1 MEDTVNMDKEKAC
14 EAPALVMECALDMGE
29 TMLRCGAEIL
39 RVEDTIT
46 RICTTYGGGI
56 VDVFTILSL
65 IILSWKTD
73 AGENYTLTRRINPHS
88 TDLDKLEDLNALSR
102 YICENKPPCGEIT
115 QRIGEIMAPKERRIR
130 KSKMAGYVLLASAF
144 AIFFGGNL
152 RDGLAAGIVAVLMYL
167 WDYFFSAHGRNRVVY
182 SLFMSIVAGVLCSLS
197 VVIGIGQNVDKVM
210 IGSIMLSIPGINLM
224 NALRDMMCGDI
235 ITGIL
240 RLAEALMV
248 AVAIAAGFGIAI
260 MMFGGGLV

>member
-1 MEDTVNMDKEKAC
+1 MDEEKLRED
-14 EAPALVMECALDMGE
+14 PALVMECALDMGE

-73 AGENYTLTRRINPHS
+73 EGKNYTLTRRINPHA
-88 TDLDKLEDLNALSR
+88 TDLNKLEDLNALSR
-102 YICENKPPCGEIT
+102 YICEKKPSCSEVSQKINA
-115 QRIGEIMAPKERRIR
+115 IMAPEERRVR
-130 KSKMAGYVLLASAF
+130 KSKIAGYVLLASAF
-144 AIFFGGNL
+144 AIFFGGTL
-152 RDGLAAGIVAVLMYL
+152 WDGLAAGIVAVLMYF
-167 WDYFFSAHGRNRVVY
+167 WDYFFSAHNRNRVVY
-182 SLFMSIVAGVLCSLS
+182 SLFMSVAAGILCSLA
-197 VVIGIGQNVDKVM
+197 VVVGIGQNVDKVM

-224 NALRDMMCGDI
+224 NSLRDMMCGDI

-240 RLAEALMV
+240 RLAEALMI

-260 MMFGGGLV
+260 MIFGGMLR

>member
-1 MEDTVNMDKEKAC
+1 MAMDKEQCC
-14 EAPALVMECALDMGE
+14 ENPALVMECALDMGE

-39 RVEDTIT
+39 RVEDTVT
-46 RICTTYGGGI
+46 RICTAYGGGI

-73 AGENYTLTRRINPHS
+73 DGRNYTLTRRINPYP
-88 TDLDKLEDLNALSR
+88 TDLKKLEELNALSR
-102 YICENKPPCGEIT
+102 YICEKKPSCAEIERHIRT
-115 QRIGEIMAPKERRIR
+115 IMAPEKRRIY
-130 KSKMAGYVLLASAF
+130 KSKLSGYVLLASAF

-152 RDGLAAGIVAVLMYL
+152 RDGLDAGIVSVLMYL
-167 WDYFFSAHGRNRVVY
+167 WNYCFSSHGRNRVVY
-182 SLFMSIVAGVLCSLS
+182 SLALSVVSGVLCILA
-197 VVIGIGQNVDKVM
+197 VYAGIGQNADKVM
-210 IGSIMLSIPGINLM
+210 IGSIMLLVPGINLM
-224 NALRDMMCGDI
+224 NSLRDMMCGDI

-260 MMFGGGLV
+260 MMLGGLLR

>member
-1 MEDTVNMDKEKAC
+1 MDEEKLRED
-14 EAPALVMECALDMGE
+14 PALVMECALDMGE

-73 AGENYTLTRRINPHS
+73 AGENNTLTRRINPHS
-88 TDLDKLEDLNALSR
+88 TNLDKLEDLNALSR
-102 YICENKPPCGEIT
+102 YICEKKPSCSEVSQKINA
-115 QRIGEIMAPKERRIR
+115 IMAPEERRVR
-130 KSKMAGYVLLASAF
+130 KSKIAGYVLLASAF
-144 AIFFGGNL
+144 AIFFGGTL
-152 RDGLAAGIVAVLMYL
+152 WDGLAAGIVAVLMYF
-167 WDYFFSAHGRNRVVY
+167 WDYFFSAHNRNRVVY
-182 SLFMSIVAGVLCSLS
+182 SLFMSVAAGILCSLA
-197 VVIGIGQNVDKVM
+197 VVVGIGQNVDKVM

-224 NALRDMMCGDI
+224 NSLRDMMCGDI

-240 RLAEALMV
+240 RLAEALMI

-260 MMFGGGLV
+260 MIFGGMLR

>member
-1 MEDTVNMDKEKAC
+1 MGNEKSCED
-14 EAPALVMECALDMGE
+14 PAQVMECALDMGE

-39 RVEDTIT
+39 RVEETIT

-73 AGENYTLTRRINPHS
+73 AGENHTLTRRINPHS
-88 TDLDKLEDLNALSR
+88 TNLNKLEDLNALSR
-102 YICENKPPCGEIT
+102 YICEKRPPCSEIT
-115 QRIGEIMAPKERRIR
+115 QRIREIMAPEERRIY
-130 KSKMAGYVLLASAF
+130 KSKIAGYVLLASAF

-152 RDGLAAGIVAVLMYL
+152 RDGLAAGIVAVLMYF
-167 WDYFFSAHGRNRVVY
+167 WDYFFSAHNRNRVVY
-182 SLFMSIVAGVLCSLS
+182 SLIMSIVAGVLCSLA
-197 VVIGIGQNVDKVM
+197 VVVGIGQNLDKVM

-224 NALRDMMCGDI
+224 NSLRDMMCGDI

-248 AVAIAAGFGIAI
+248 SVAIAAGFGIAI
-260 MMFGGGLV
+260 MLFGGVLR

>member
-1 MEDTVNMDKEKAC
+1 MGKKKSCED
-14 EAPALVMECALDMGE
+14 PALVMECALDMGE

-46 RICTTYGGGI
+46 RICMTYGGGI

-73 AGENYTLTRRINPHS
+73 EGENHTLTRRINPHP
-88 TDLDKLEDLNALSR
+88 TDLNKLEDLNALSR
-102 YICENKPPCGEIT
+102 YICEKKPPCSEIN
-115 QRIGEIMAPKERRIR
+115 QKIHAIMAPEEKRIY
-130 KSKMAGYVLLASAF
+130 KSKITGYVLLASAF
-144 AIFFGGNL
+144 AIFFGGTL

-167 WDYFFSAHGRNRVVY
+167 WDYFFSSHGRNRVVY
-182 SLFMSIVAGVLCSLS
+182 SLFLSIVAGVLCSLS
-197 VVIGIGQNVDKVM
+197 VKIEIGQNIDKVM
-210 IGSIMLSIPGINLM
+210 IGSIMLLIPGINLM
-224 NALRDMMCGDI
+224 NSLRDMMCGDI

-240 RLAEALMV
+240 RLAEALMI

-260 MMFGGGLV
+260 MMFGGMLR

>member
-1 MEDTVNMDKEKAC
+1 MGNEKSCED
-14 EAPALVMECALDMGE
+14 PARVMECALDMGE

-39 RVEDTIT
+39 RVEETIT

-73 AGENYTLTRRINPHS
+73 AGENHTLTRRINPHS
-88 TDLDKLEDLNALSR
+88 TNLNKLEDLNALSR
-102 YICENKPPCGEIT
+102 YICEKRPPCSEIT
-115 QRIGEIMAPKERRIR
+115 QRIREIMAPEERRIY
-130 KSKMAGYVLLASAF
+130 KSKITGYVLLASAF

-152 RDGLAAGIVAVLMYL
+152 RDGLAAGIVAVLMYF
-167 WDYFFSAHGRNRVVY
+167 WDYFFSSQNRNRVVY
-182 SLFMSIVAGVLCSLS
+182 SLIMSIVAGVLCSLA
-197 VVIGIGQNVDKVM
+197 VAAGIGQNLDKVM

-224 NALRDMMCGDI
+224 NSLRDMMCGDI

-248 AVAIAAGFGIAI
+248 SVAIAAGFGIAI
-260 MMFGGGLV
+260 MMFGGVLR

>member
-1 MEDTVNMDKEKAC
+1 MDEEKLRED
-14 EAPALVMECALDMGE
+14 PALVMECALDMGE

-73 AGENYTLTRRINPHS
+73 EGKNYTLTRRINPHA
-88 TDLDKLEDLNALSR
+88 TDLNKLEDLNALSR
-102 YICENKPPCGEIT
+102 YICEKKPSCSEVSQKINA
-115 QRIGEIMAPKERRIR
+115 IMAPEERRVR
-130 KSKMAGYVLLASAF
+130 KSKIAGYVLLASAF
-144 AIFFGGNL
+144 AIFFGGTL
-152 RDGLAAGIVAVLMYL
+152 WDGLAAGIVAVVMYF
-167 WDYFFSAHGRNRVVY
+167 WDYFFSAHNRNRVVY
-182 SLFMSIVAGVLCSLS
+182 SLFMSVAAGILCSLA
-197 VVIGIGQNVDKVM
+197 VVVGIGQNVDKVM

-224 NALRDMMCGDI
+224 NSLRDMMCGDI

-240 RLAEALMV
+240 RLAEALMI

-260 MMFGGGLV
+260 MIFGGMLR

>member
-1 MEDTVNMDKEKAC
+1 
-14 EAPALVMECALDMGE
+14 MECALDMGE

-39 RVEDTIT
+39 RVEETIT
-46 RICTTYGGGI
+46 RICSTYGGGI

-73 AGENYTLTRRINPHS
+73 AGENHTLTRRINPHS
-88 TDLDKLEDLNALSR
+88 TNLNKLEDLNALSR
-102 YICENKPPCGEIT
+102 YICEKRPPCSEIT
-115 QRIGEIMAPKERRIR
+115 QRIREIMAPEERRIY
-130 KSKMAGYVLLASAF
+130 KSKIAGYVLLASAF

-152 RDGLAAGIVAVLMYL
+152 RDGLAAGIVAVLMYF
-167 WDYFFSAHGRNRVVY
+167 WDYFFSSHNRNRVVY
-182 SLFMSIVAGVLCSLS
+182 SLIMSIVAGVLCSLA
-197 VVIGIGQNVDKVM
+197 VAAGIGQNLDKVM

-224 NALRDMMCGDI
+224 NSLRDMMCGDI

-248 AVAIAAGFGIAI
+248 SVAIAAGFGIAI
-260 MMFGGGLV
+260 MMFGGVLR

>member
-1 MEDTVNMDKEKAC
+1 MA
-14 EAPALVMECALDMGE
+14 
-29 TMLRCGAEIL
+29 
-39 RVEDTIT
+39 
-46 RICTTYGGGI
+46 GGI

-73 AGENYTLTRRINPHS
+73 AGENYTLTRRINPHA
-88 TDLDKLEDLNALSR
+88 TDLNKLEDLNALSR
-102 YICENKPPCGEIT
+102 YICEKRPPCSEIN
-115 QRIGEIMAPKERRIR
+115 QRIRAIMAPEEKRIY
-130 KSKMAGYVLLASAF
+130 KSKITGYVLLASAF

-152 RDGLAAGIVAVLMYL
+152 RDGLAAGLVAVLMYF
-167 WDYFFSAHGRNRVVY
+167 WDYFFSAHNRNRVVY
-182 SLFMSIVAGVLCSLS
+182 SLFMSIAAGILCSLS
-197 VVIGIGQNVDKVM
+197 VAVGIGQNVDKVM

-240 RLAEALMV
+240 RLAEALMI

-260 MMFGGGLV
+260 MMFGGGLR

>member
-1 MEDTVNMDKEKAC
+1 MGSKKSCED
-14 EAPALVMECALDMGE
+14 PAMVVECALDMGE

-39 RVEDTIT
+39 RVEDTVT
-46 RICTTYGGGI
+46 RICTAYGGGI
-56 VDVFTILSL
+56 VEVFTILSL

-73 AGENYTLTRRINPHS
+73 EGQNYTLTRRINPPA
-88 TDLDKLEDLNALSR
+88 TDLNKLEDLNALSR
-102 YICENKPPCGEIT
+102 RICEEKPPCSEIN
-115 QRIGEIMAPKERRIR
+115 QKINAIMAPEARRIR
-130 KSKMAGYVLLASAF
+130 KSKIAGYVLLASAF

-152 RDGLAAGIVAVLMYL
+152 RDGLATGIVAALMYL
-167 WDYFFSAHGRNRVVY
+167 WDYFFAAHDRNRVVY
-182 SLFMSIVAGVLCSLS
+182 SLFMSIAAGALCSLS

-224 NALRDMMCGDI
+224 NSLRDMMCGDI

-240 RLAEALMV
+240 RLAEALMI

-260 MMFGGGLV
+260 MMFGGMPG

>member
-1 MEDTVNMDKEKAC
+1 MDKEKAC

-152 RDGLAAGIVAVLMYL
+152 RDGLAAGIVALLMYL

>member
-1 MEDTVNMDKEKAC
+1 MDKEKAC

-88 TDLDKLEDLNALSR
+88 TDLDKLEELNALSR

>member
-1 MEDTVNMDKEKAC
+1 MGNEKSCED
-14 EAPALVMECALDMGE
+14 PAQVMECALDMGE

-39 RVEDTIT
+39 RVEETIT

-73 AGENYTLTRRINPHS
+73 AGENHTLTRRINPHS
-88 TDLDKLEDLNALSR
+88 TNLNKLEDLNALSR
-102 YICENKPPCGEIT
+102 YICEKRPPCSEIT
-115 QRIGEIMAPKERRIR
+115 QRIREIMAPEERRIY
-130 KSKMAGYVLLASAF
+130 KSKIAGYVLLASAF

-152 RDGLAAGIVAVLMYL
+152 RDGLAAGIVAVLMYF
-167 WDYFFSAHGRNRVVY
+167 WDYFFSSHNRNRVVY
-182 SLFMSIVAGVLCSLS
+182 SLIMSIVAGVLCRLA
-197 VVIGIGQNVDKVM
+197 VAAGIGQNLDKVM

-224 NALRDMMCGDI
+224 NSLRDMMCGDI

-248 AVAIAAGFGIAI
+248 SVAIAAGFGIAI
-260 MMFGGGLV
+260 MMFGGVLR